1 MDETAIS
8 NAVQQALNAHSVR
21 SQVKRRGTELHVLLK
36 RSEGHDVDYANLY
49 DIISG
54 TLGKLPLEDTN
65 KLMVYGMVDGT
76 KKPEWE
82 RGGVLHIALPV
93 IELEID
99 DMNGVNGV
107 DISGLDQDQPLT
119 DLDSVDLESDLMGL
133 PNSFD
138 AAMGGASVPDYGA
151 NANTVTAS
159 GDVGWAVDGKDSGFF
174 NLQESG
180 ELTPLS
186 LSIGQGKPSTQGDSD
201 DFNLP
206 PLPSPTGP
214 ARSFISDY
222 EDTAGSRGNTTAG
235 NTGSGFNSTPNPT
248 PTFDFMDDLGDP
260 NAMTEFVTPAQ
271 MAPPPATA
279 KDSNDENNSLTPVE
293 PMNPEPSNG
302 GKKKSNLALLSVAG
316 GVIGLGLIAGGWYAW
331 DISNQSQKIAEVT
344 DTVAKLPPENTRTK
358 PDVQKN
364 VREKLNTSIVS
375 LESIPDRPG
384 YPYGE
389 AQTKIASLKQE
400 LKKMDTPDPVV
411 QAKAL
416 AKDASLIVQ
425 NGPHPSKVWQNAQA
439 KWQQSVTLL
448 SKVPKD
454 APNCAEAQ
462 DALKKYRSNLSQVT
476 TQLQRQ
482 QKVEVLRKEV
492 SPNILAE
499 LKQLKAKGTPKAE
512 FLASCTG
519 RLNNTFNTRDAQQ
532 VGLKTVKQLTS
543 QLCVALVD

>member
-99 DMNGVNGV
+99 DMNGVSDA

-138 AAMGGASVPDYGA
+138 AAMGGA
-151 NANTVTAS
+151 NANTMTTS

-201 DFNLP
+201 DFKLP

-222 EDTAGSRGNTTAG
+222 EDTAGTRGNTT
-235 NTGSGFNSTPNPT
+235 SGFNSAPNPT

-271 MAPPPATA
+271 MAPPPTTA
-279 KDSNDENNSLTPVE
+279 RDGDHDNNSLTPVE
-293 PMNPEPSNG
+293 PMNPEPSTG
-302 GKKKSNLALLSVAG
+302 GKKKSNIALLSMAG

-331 DISNQSQKIAEVT
+331 DISSQSQKIAEVT

-358 PDVQKN
+358 PDVQKT

-375 LESIPDRPG
+375 LESVPDRPG

-425 NGPHPSKVWQNAQA
+425 NGPHPSKVWQNAQG
-439 KWQQSVTLL
+439 KWQQSVALL
-448 SKVPKD
+448 GKVPKD
-454 APNCAEAQ
+454 APNYAEAQ

-482 QKVEVLRKEV
+482 QKVEALRKEV
-492 SPNILAE
+492 SPNVLAE

-519 RLNNTFNTRDAQQ
+519 RLNNTFTARDAQQ

-543 QLCVALVD
+543 QLCVALFE